1 MSDPNSKHKK
11 GDFKVNKTMGILMI
25 ALALVIAIVPI
36 FTDCL
41 ANGRTLTT
49 ADGRSIPMKCH
60 WTAIAEI
67 GLAVPLA
74 LVGVFNFTSKR
85 KETLRSLNLIS
96 LALGALVILFPT
108 VLIGVCANQMM
119 ECNMIEKPTLILS
132 GIVVMG
138 ASLIT
143 LGTSRNFIEPAAA

>member
-1 MSDPNSKHKK
+1 M
-11 GDFKVNKTMGILMI
+11 NKTMGILMI

-49 ADGRSIPMKCH
+49 ADGRSVPMKCH

-67 GLAVPLA
+67 GLAIPLA
-74 LVGVFNFTSKR
+74 LVGVLNFTSKR
-85 KETLRSLNLIS
+85 KETLRSLNIIS
-96 LALGALVILFPT
+96 LALGTLVILFPT
-108 VLIGVCANQMM
+108 VLIGVCASAMM
-119 ECNMIEKPTLILS
+119 ACNMIEKPTLILS
-132 GIVVMG
+132 GILVMG

>member
-1 MSDPNSKHKK
+1 M
-11 GDFKVNKTMGILMI
+11 NKSMGILMI
-25 ALALVIAIVPI
+25 VLALVIAIVPI

-41 ANGRTLTT
+41 ANGRSLTT
-49 ADGRSIPMKCH
+49 ADGRSVPMKCH

-74 LVGVFNFTSKR
+74 LLGVFNFTSKR
-85 KETLRSLNLIS
+85 KETFRTLNLVS
-96 LALGALVILFPT
+96 LTLGALVILFPT
-108 VLIGVCANQMM
+108 VLIGVCANPMM

-132 GIVVMG
+132 GILVIG

-143 LGTSRNFIEPAAA
+143 LVTSRNFIETAAA

>member
-1 MSDPNSKHKK
+1 
-11 GDFKVNKTMGILMI
+11 MGILMI
-25 ALALVIAIVPI
+25 VLALVIAIVPI

-41 ANGRTLTT
+41 ANGRSLTT
-49 ADGRSIPMKCH
+49 ADGMSVPMKCH

-74 LVGVFNFTSKR
+74 LLGVFNFTSKR
-85 KETLRSLNLIS
+85 KETFRTLNLVS
-96 LALGALVILFPT
+96 LTLGALVILFPT
-108 VLIGVCANQMM
+108 VLIGVCANPMM

-132 GIVVMG
+132 GILVIG

-143 LGTSRNFIEPAAA
+143 LVTSRNFIETAAA

>member
-1 MSDPNSKHKK
+1 M
-11 GDFKVNKTMGILMI
+11 NKTMGVVLIV
-25 ALALVIAIVPI
+25 LALVIAIVPL

-49 ADGRSIPMKCH
+49 ADGRSVPMKCH
-60 WTAIAEI
+60 WTAIAAI
-67 GLAVPLA
+67 GMAVPLA

-85 KETLRSLNLIS
+85 KETLRSLNLIGLS
-96 LALGALVILFPT
+96 LGALVILFPT
-108 VLIGVCANQMM
+108 VLIGVCANPMM

-132 GIVVMG
+132 GIVVIA